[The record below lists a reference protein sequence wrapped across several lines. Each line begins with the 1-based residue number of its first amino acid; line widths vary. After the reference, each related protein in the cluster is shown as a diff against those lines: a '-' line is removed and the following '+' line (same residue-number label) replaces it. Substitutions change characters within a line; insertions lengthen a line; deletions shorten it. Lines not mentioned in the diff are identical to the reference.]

1 MRNHPD
7 LDSGPSAGIVR
18 FDIDILIH
26 RYLMLNDKRGSREI
40 QCLMFVEVKTYNAK
54 PTTTQQDT
62 LSLFSQVLRNRKT
75 NMHRKRRG
83 MHAEDHIA
91 PTIAISRI
99 RNKRVRLR
107 MFGGHLLQLSN
118 DDPTTSE
125 LRWDLKHKISIEQ
138 LVKLLRFELDPDNPT
153 MPIDWRRRY
162 SDFENWKKRCEE
174 GRSLREAEKRSEF
187 PFMKD
192 LRQQDE

>member
-1 MRNHPD
+1 
-7 LDSGPSAGIVR
+7 
-18 FDIDILIH
+18 
-26 RYLMLNDKRGSREI
+26 
-40 QCLMFVEVKTYNAK
+40 
-54 PTTTQQDT
+54 
-62 LSLFSQVLRNRKT
+62 
-75 NMHRKRRG
+75 
-83 MHAEDHIA
+83 
-91 PTIAISRI
+91 
-99 RNKRVRLR
+99 

-174 GRSLREAEKRSEF
+174 GLKTGRKDVKKADRYVRRKSVRNSRS
-187 PFMKD
+187 
-192 LRQQDE
+192 